1 MTLPNFIVVGA
12 GRSGTT
18 SLHNYLAQH
27 PDIFMCAA
35 KSPNFFASGIAQPPW
50 ETPAAVA
57 MAAQWVADGDSY
69 AAMFDNAA
77 DASAVGEVSP
87 VYLQAIDVASR
98 ISAACGDIRIIAIL
112 RNPVD
117 RACAHFLGR
126 QRDGIEPPGVSMA
139 ARMDELL
146 AAGMPDDV
154 AFGHYPGCGR
164 YHHFLLPY
172 IEQFGA
178 DRVHVALHEDL
189 VADPLTVLAAMFS
202 FVGVDPGFVPDM
214 TARLNRTGQIR
225 NPVLRGVWTRTVGIR
240 TALRPHLPAS
250 LRRSVGRTFL
260 TDLDRPDVDPMLRQR
275 LLDVLVDDITALEQL
290 IGRDLS
296 AWKVVPSASPG
307 TASPD
312 APR

>member
-35 KSPNFFASGIAQPPW
+35 KSPNFFASGIDQPVW

-57 MAAQWVADGDSY
+57 MAAQWVADADTY
-69 AAMFDNAA
+69 TAMFDHAHGA
-77 DASAVGEVSP
+77 TAVGEVSP
-87 VYLQAIDVASR
+87 VYLQTTVSASR
-98 ISAACGDIRIIAIL
+98 IAALCGDIRIIAIV

-126 QRDGIEPPGVSMA
+126 QRDGIEPPGVTMA
-139 ARMDELL
+139 SRMDELL
-146 AAGMPDDV
+146 AMGMPDDV

-164 YHHFLLPY
+164 YHHFLQPY
-172 IEQFGA
+172 FEQFGA
-178 DRVHVALHEDL
+178 DRVHVALHDDL
-189 VADPLTVLAAMFS
+189 VANPLGVLAGMFC
-202 FVGVDPGFVPDM
+202 FVGVDPGFEPDM
-214 TARLNRTGQIR
+214 TEHLNATGQIH
-225 NPVLRGVWTRTVGIR
+225 NPVLRQLWTRTVGVR
-240 TALRPHLPAS
+240 TALRPHLPAT

-260 TDLDRPDVDPMLRQR
+260 TDLDRPTIDPALRRR
-275 LLDVLVDDITALEQL
+275 LLDVLIDDITALEGL

-296 AWKVVPSASPG
+296 AWKVLSQPG
-307 TASPD
+307 T
-312 APR
+312 

>member
-35 KSPNFFASGIAQPPW
+35 KSPNFFVSGIDQPRW

-57 MAAQWVADGDSY
+57 MAAQWVADADTY
-69 AAMFDNAA
+69 TAMFDGAG
-77 DASAVGEVSP
+77 DATAIGEVSP
-87 VYLQAIDVASR
+87 VYLQAIGTASR
-98 ISAACGDIRIIAIL
+98 IAAMCGEVRIIAIL

-126 QRDGIEPPGVSMA
+126 QRDGIEPPGVTMA
-139 ARMDELL
+139 TRMNELL
-146 AAGMPDDV
+146 AMGMPDDV

-164 YHHFLLPY
+164 YHHFLGPY

-178 DRVHVALHEDL
+178 DRIHVALHEDL
-189 VADPLTVLAAMFS
+189 VTDPVAVLAAMFS
-202 FVGVDPGFVPDM
+202 FVGVDPGFMPDM
-214 TARLNRTGQIR
+214 TARLNATGQIR
-225 NPVLRGVWTRTVGIR
+225 NRLLRQVWTRTVGLR
-240 TALRPHLPAS
+240 TALRPHLPTRV
-250 LRRSVGRTFL
+250 RRSVGSTFL
-260 TDLDRPDVDPMLRQR
+260 ADLERPDIDPTLRQR
-275 LLDVLVDDITALEQL
+275 LLDALVDDITALEDL

-296 AWKVVPSASPG
+296 AWKTAGAPVP
-307 TASPD
+307 
-312 APR
+312 